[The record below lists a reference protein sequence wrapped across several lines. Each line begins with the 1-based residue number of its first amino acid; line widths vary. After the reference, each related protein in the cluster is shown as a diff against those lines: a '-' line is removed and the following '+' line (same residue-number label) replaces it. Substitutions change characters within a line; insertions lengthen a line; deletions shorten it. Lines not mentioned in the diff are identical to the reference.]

1 MGKAL
6 QGERVIKCFTYNI
19 HYVILIYVL
28 WLLFQLP
35 VHAYI
40 VKIGYIGNF
49 RSFRGFSGLLF
60 SKLRLTEIKN

>member
-6 QGERVIKCFTYNI
+6 QGEKV
-19 HYVILIYVL
+19 
-28 WLLFQLP
+28 FQLP

-49 RSFRGFSGLLF
+49 RSFRGFSRLLF
-60 SKLRLTEIKN
+60 SKMRLTEIKKLNYLNDIL

>member
-1 MGKAL
+1 M
-6 QGERVIKCFTYNI
+6 IF
-19 HYVILIYVL
+19 ILHTLCYIDIL

-60 SKLRLTEIKN
+60 SKLRLTEKKLKREKATSNTQR

>member
-19 HYVILIYVL
+19 

-60 SKLRLTEIKN
+60 SKLRLTEMKKLNYLNEIL

>member
-6 QGERVIKCFTYNI
+6 QGERVIK
-19 HYVILIYVL
+19 
-28 WLLFQLP
+28 
-35 VHAYI
+35 
-40 VKIGYIGNF
+40 GYIGNF

>member
-19 HYVILIYVL
+19 H